1 VESNAYLG
9 SLESEGSLEQTAR
22 HLGEGPKKVAGG
34 DQGQRI
40 QKGFEEEDV
49 ICRTDPEEGLRRF
62 QGE

>member
-1 VESNAYLG
+1 MESNAYLG

-22 HLGEGPKKVAGG
+22 HLGEGPKKVVGG

-49 ICRTDPEEGLRRF
+49 ICRTDPGEGLRRF